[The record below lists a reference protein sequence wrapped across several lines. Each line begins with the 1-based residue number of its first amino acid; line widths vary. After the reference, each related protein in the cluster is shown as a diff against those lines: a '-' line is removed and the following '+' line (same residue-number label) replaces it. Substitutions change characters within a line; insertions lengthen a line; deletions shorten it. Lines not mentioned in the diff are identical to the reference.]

1 MDIGKKLLSLFAGY
15 SFCLFLSSYQDVFL
29 LSFVPLIIAAALLP
43 FILKFPNTLWM
54 NIILALATAIP
65 ISTLLINL
73 FPANHLP
80 NLNLGFYYFSKIETA
95 TILIAMILT
104 KLTYINLR
112 WIQGVAKNAF
122 FAASFLILLIDLC
135 LKHIPGG
142 FGYIIYVVIPF
153 LLPMI
158 YHVIVGTNKLF
169 RTLSIALLSY
179 TAAVGLDYYFVIE
192 AKVTTT
198 LFDSTIPGFQI
209 IHYLIPITLLFTIL
223 IGYNPLPRS
232 LFKKNKKN
240 AAAKKD
246 NGNGG
251 SGLGSGSDSD
261 SEYDIGY
268 SLSPSP

>member
-15 SFCLFLSSYQDVFL
+15 SFCLFLSSYHDFFL

-43 FILKFPNTLWM
+43 FLIKFPGTIWM

-73 FPANHLP
+73 VPANHLP
-80 NLNLGFYYFSKIETA
+80 NLNLGFYHFTKIETA
-95 TILIAMILT
+95 TILITMILS

-112 WIQGVAKNAF
+112 WIQGIAKNAF
-122 FAASFLILLIDLC
+122 FASSFLILLIDLC
-135 LKHIPGG
+135 LRYIPGG

-158 YHVIVGTNKLF
+158 YHVVVGTNKLF
-169 RTLSIALLSY
+169 RTLTIALLSY
-179 TAAVGLDYYFVIE
+179 TAAVGLDHYFVIE
-192 AKVTTT
+192 AKQTTT
-198 LFDSTIPGFQI
+198 LFAGTIPGFQI
-209 IHYLIPITLLFTIL
+209 IHYLIPITLLFTL
-223 IGYNPLPRS
+223 LFGYNPLPRS
-232 LFKKNKKN
+232 LFRKNKKD

-246 NGNGG
+246 NGGSGG
-251 SGLGSGSDSD
+251 SGTDSDSD
-261 SEYDIGY
+261 SDYDIGY